1 MEYTVNTLNH
11 RYCPQIGDTLELN
24 GVTYDIKSYGSTIC
38 LVKDGAR
45 NKEVGIN
52 NSIPSFVDAVKMANK
67 RMFAK

>member
-1 MEYTVNTLNH
+1 MNHTVNSIDH

-38 LVKDGAR
+38 LVKDGVR

-52 NSIPSFVDAVKMANK
+52 NSITSFVDAVKMANRRK
-67 RMFAK
+67 VT